1 MAMTRLA
8 LVLSVLLVGCDTVG
22 LDVAPVADAPAW
34 DAMFVAVNEVRAQGA
49 TCGGEWHP
57 PAPALVWDA
66 RLEAA
71 AERHAEDMAENDH
84 FAHRGTDG
92 LDTGERV
99 RRAGYDWRIVGEN
112 LARNQ
117 TSVPQVISDWLASPA
132 HCRQMMSPEFLE
144 IGAARSEGY
153 WTQVFGVAR

>member
-1 MAMTRLA
+1 MTRTA
-8 LVLSVLLVGCDTVG
+8 LVLSVLLIGCDSVG

-34 DAMFVAVNEVRAQGA
+34 DAMFEAVNQVRAQGA
-49 TCGGEWHP
+49 TCGGEWYP

-71 AERHAEDMAENDH
+71 AAQHSQDMSSNGH

-92 LDTGERV
+92 LDTGDRV
-99 RRAGYDWRIVGEN
+99 RRAGYDWRAVGEN

-117 TSVPQVISDWLASPA
+117 VSVKQVISDWLESPG
-132 HCRQMMSPEFLE
+132 HCRQMLSPTYLE
-144 IGAARSEGY
+144 MGAARSDGY
-153 WTQVFGVAR
+153 WTQVFGAAR